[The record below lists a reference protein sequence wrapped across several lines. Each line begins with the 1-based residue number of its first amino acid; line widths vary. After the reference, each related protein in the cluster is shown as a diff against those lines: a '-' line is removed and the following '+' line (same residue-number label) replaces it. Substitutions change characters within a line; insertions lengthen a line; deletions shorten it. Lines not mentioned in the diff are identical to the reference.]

1 MCLELSR
8 TLFTVDDGSAG
19 PPANHR
25 LQPIV
30 RRQLDH
36 PEDIELQFGLR
47 TGDVRQRRTQPMLA
61 HLLTVFGVVVDVADW
76 VGDPAPDDVPGE
88 TPLALGDPY
97 PPVER
102 PARFG
107 VGDEPLPM
115 LRYAPVTHSPGVV
128 AMSHPVP
135 LDAPARDFE
144 PAAHPTGL
152 LDPVRCEPRR
162 QAVRI
167 AVVAERLMNAVERE
181 LDSHGVAVV
190 G

>member
-19 PPANHR
+19 PLADHR

-36 PEDIELQFGLR
+36 PEDIELPLGLR
-47 TGDVRQRRTQPMLA
+47 AGDVRQRRTPPMLA
-61 HLLTVFGVVVDVADW
+61 NLLPVVGVVGDVADW

-97 PPVER
+97 PPIER

-115 LRYAPVTHSPGVV
+115 LRHAPVTHSSGVV
-128 AMSHPVP
+128 AMFHPP
-135 LDAPARDFE
+135 
-144 PAAHPTGL
+144 
-152 LDPVRCEPRR
+152 
-162 QAVRI
+162 
-167 AVVAERLMNAVERE
+167 
-181 LDSHGVAVV
+181 
-190 G
+190 